1 MEKGSCIETFPT
13 EKWLRKRTV
22 TTRVYAAQMVLLG
35 IEYSVV
41 YITLW
46 VYIKTLVNTSN
57 PEIIYSLASAAY
69 LVSSILASFP
79 IGKWVDRTRE
89 TKCVLIIGNGMII
102 IGNLMY
108 SLPFSPYF
116 LISGRFIA
124 GVGNSLRSV
133 VIGEVFRSY
142 KGDESISIISMLG
155 IFFGVGFLSAPAIN
169 IAFLK
174 VKFNINTWRVTDANI
189 AGIYMAVLF
198 SILEFVIVLYASNLS
213 KEFDMK
219 GLEEENYLNV
229 SKPEGNISEKSKLL
243 GEKKENPCETPSFFE
258 EMKNLLKLDIM
269 LIMLLSCHFMYLV
282 TTLDLWLPMIIV
294 DVLKWSL
301 LEVDVVNFSRAV
313 IALLILIYF
322 LYKKVSRQQ
331 LYYFFV
337 CSMFANTF
345 GLIILYIITFY
356 HGNLILIVA
365 LWCIS
370 CFFTAIKGV
379 APLTFLPS
387 CLAPMVPSTIQT
399 SAENMRLAFS
409 RLGSLIALLTSV
421 YLFRVLKIFVIF
433 HSAVLILE
441 LIMVL
446 IRRKSLMKPNLK

>member
-1 MEKGSCIETFPT
+1 MEKGSCMQSFPT

-46 VYIKTLVNTSN
+46 VYIKTLVNTNN
-57 PEIIYSLASAAY
+57 PKMIYSLASAAY

-89 TKCVLIIGNGMII
+89 TKSVLIIGNGII
-102 IGNLMY
+102 IVGNLMY

-116 LISGRFIA
+116 LIFGRFIA

-133 VIGEVFRSY
+133 MVGEVFRSY
-142 KGDESISIISMLG
+142 KADESIPVISMLG
-155 IFFGVGFLSAPAIN
+155 ISFGVGFLTAPAIN

-174 VKFNINTWRVTDANI
+174 VNFHIITWRITDANI

-198 SILEFVIVLYASNLS
+198 LILEIIIALYASNLS

-219 GLEEENYLNV
+219 GLEEEKYLKV
-229 SKPEGNISEKSKLL
+229 SKPAENISEKSKLFP
-243 GEKKENPCETPSFFE
+243 EKKYNPVQTPSFFE
-258 EMKNLLKLDIM
+258 DMKNLLKLDII
-269 LIMLLSCHFMYLV
+269 LIMLLSFHFMYLV

-294 DVLKWSL
+294 DMLKWSL
-301 LEVDVVNFSRAV
+301 LEVDVINFSRAV
-313 IALLILIYF
+313 IALLILAYF
-322 LYKKVSRQQ
+322 LYKKISQQQ

-337 CSMFANTF
+337 ISMFANTF
-345 GLIILYIITFY
+345 GLIILYIITSY
-356 HGNLILIVA
+356 HGNLLIIVT

-387 CLAPMVPSTIQT
+387 CLAPMVPSTLQT
-399 SAENMRLAFS
+399 NAENTRLAFS

-433 HSAVLILE
+433 HSAILILE

>member
-1 MEKGSCIETFPT
+1 MEKGSCMQTFPT

-46 VYIKTLVNTSN
+46 VYIKTLVNTDN
-57 PEIIYSLASAAY
+57 PEMIYSLAAAAY

-102 IGNLMY
+102 FGNLMY

-133 VIGEVFRSY
+133 MIGEVFRSY
-142 KGDESISIISMLG
+142 KADESISVISMLG
-155 IFFGVGFLSAPAIN
+155 ISFGVGFLTAPAIN

-174 VKFNINTWRVTDANI
+174 MKFNINTWRITDANI
-189 AGIYMAVLF
+189 AGIYMAALF
-198 SILEFVIVLYASNLS
+198 LILEIIIALYASNLS

-219 GLEEENYLNV
+219 GLEEENYVKV
-229 SKPEGNISEKSKLL
+229 SIPEGNACEKSKLL
-243 GEKKENPCETPSFFE
+243 GEKKENPDQTVGLFE
-258 EMKNLLKLDIM
+258 YLKTLLKLDII
-269 LIMLLSCHFMYLV
+269 LIMLLSFHFMYLV

-301 LEVDVVNFSRAV
+301 LEVDVINFSRAV
-313 IALLILIYF
+313 IALLILE
-322 LYKKVSRQQ
+322 KK
-331 LYYFFV
+331 
-337 CSMFANTF
+337 
-345 GLIILYIITFY
+345 
-356 HGNLILIVA
+356 
-365 LWCIS
+365 
-370 CFFTAIKGV
+370 K
-379 APLTFLPS
+379 
-387 CLAPMVPSTIQT
+387 
-399 SAENMRLAFS
+399 
-409 RLGSLIALLTSV
+409 
-421 YLFRVLKIFVIF
+421 
-433 HSAVLILE
+433 
-441 LIMVL
+441 
-446 IRRKSLMKPNLK
+446 

>member
-1 MEKGSCIETFPT
+1 MEKGSCMQTFPT

-46 VYIKTLVNTSN
+46 VYIKTLVNTDN
-57 PEIIYSLASAAY
+57 PEMIYSLAAAAY

-102 IGNLMY
+102 FGNLMY

-133 VIGEVFRSY
+133 MIGEVFRSY
-142 KGDESISIISMLG
+142 KADESISVISMLG
-155 IFFGVGFLSAPAIN
+155 ISFGVGFLTAPAIN

-174 VKFNINTWRVTDANI
+174 MKFNINTWRITDANI
-189 AGIYMAVLF
+189 AGIYMAALF
-198 SILEFVIVLYASNLS
+198 LILEIIIALYASNLS

-219 GLEEENYLNV
+219 GLEEENYVKV
-229 SKPEGNISEKSKLL
+229 STPEGNACEKSKLL
-243 GEKKENPCETPSFFE
+243 GEKKENPDQTVGLFE
-258 EMKNLLKLDIM
+258 YLKTLLKLDII
-269 LIMLLSCHFMYLV
+269 LIMLLSFHFMYLV

-301 LEVDVVNFSRAV
+301 LEVDVINFSRAV
-313 IALLILIYF
+313 IALLILAYF
-322 LYKKVSRQQ
+322 LYKKISQQQ

-345 GLIILYIITFY
+345 GLVILYIITFY
-356 HGNLILIVA
+356 HGNLILIVT

-370 CFFTAIKGV
+370 CFFTAIKGI

-387 CLAPMVPSTIQT
+387 CLAPMVPSMIQT
-399 SAENMRLAFS
+399 NAENMRLAFS
-409 RLGSLIALLTSV
+409 RIGSLIALLTSV

-433 HSAVLILE
+433 HSAILTVE

-446 IRRKSLMKPNLK
+446 MRRKSLMMPNLK